1 MILRKFRKIFE
12 KKKTIFGVVTDLQI
26 DFLNGAQLCPTFGD
40 LILIE
45 LVKGFNLRH
54 LASLGSLRVK
64 NDYVI
69 TKIL

>member
-12 KKKTIFGVVTDLQI
+12 KKTIFGVVTDLQI

-45 LVKGFNLRH
+45 LVKGFNLP
-54 LASLGSLRVK
+54 SGVLRVA
-64 NDYVI
+64 
-69 TKIL
+69 